1 MKHVKIKGKE
11 IAIINLE
18 GKYYAINDRC
28 GHMKAP
34 LSKGEIRNVQGKDI
48 VTCPLHSS
56 TFDIVTGKKLSE
68 LMMSQMA
75 LGIP

>member
-34 LSKGEIRNVQGKDI
+34 LSKGEIRMCREKILLLARFTLQHLI
-48 VTCPLHSS
+48 L
-56 TFDIVTGKKLSE
+56 
-68 LMMSQMA
+68 
-75 LGIP
+75 